1 MLGSIWRQR
10 QLVIMTQI
18 DRMLE
23 QAMALHQQGQ
33 HEPAGQLYQ
42 QILALNNKHPD
53 AHNLLGVVYVVY
65 KNYKLAEKHLLKS
78 IKLSGGYAPAHYN
91 LGKAYLDQGKLQP
104 AFVAFSRAVKL
115 KPDYVDA
122 VFLLA
127 NTRVQ
132 LGAVAEAQA
141 GYEKVIK
148 LAPDHFE
155 AHNNLGSVLQD
166 IGCGEASI
174 PHHESAIALNPDFE
188 LAYLNLAHAL
198 VKLERHEDALPVFEV
213 CLKHCSSA
221 KLYQDFGTTLQQL
234 GRMAEAQQAYLKAIE
249 LDAAMG
255 SAYRHLAEITK
266 IDARGEIDIKK
277 VVQAGFSAPDMDE
290 KSKMHLY
297 FAWAKVNDGNKDYV
311 QAFSA
316 YKQGNDLNRH
326 SYKYHKN
333 DTGGFFKNITSA
345 YSEKFL
351 AEDLSSGL
359 GDNRPIFILG
369 MPRSGTT
376 LVEQIISSHSSVTG
390 AGELTYMSDQANSF
404 KGGAIAFHKRFPSMD
419 TGKWREVAE
428 AYLQGLNTYDEG
440 KAHITDKMPHNF
452 QNIGM
457 ISKLLPNA
465 KIIHCK
471 RHPIANCLS
480 IYKAY
485 FGAKNAHPY
494 AWDLKELAHYHNL
507 YEDLMAH
514 WRDVLPGR
522 FYEVSYEQLT
532 SNQEEESRKLIE
544 YCGLDWQEACLDFHN
559 TQRKVKTA
567 SAFQVRQ
574 PMHNQSVDLW
584 KRYGDALQPL
594 LDNLYIPPEYVDEWK
609 LGNLPYAHTG

>member
-1 MLGSIWRQR
+1 MLNVPQVL
-10 QLVIMTQI
+10 Q
-18 DRMLE
+18 
-23 QAMALHQQGQ
+23 QAIAMHQQGKLK
-33 HEPAGQLYQ
+33 AAANLYQ
-42 QILALNNKHPD
+42 QILQQDSKQSD
-53 AHNLLGVVYVVY
+53 AHNLIGAVYVASN
-65 KNYKLAEKHLLKS
+65 NYKLAEKHLLKAT
-78 IKLSGGYAPAHYN
+78 KYAKDYAPAHYN
-91 LGKAYLDQGKLQP
+91 LGKAYLDQQKYHLALAAFSKAVKLQP
-104 AFVAFSRAVKL
+104 E
-115 KPDYVDA
+115 YVDA

-132 LGAVAEAQA
+132 LGALAEAQT
-141 GYEKVIK
+141 GYEEVIK
-148 LAPDHFE
+148 LAPENFE

-166 IGCGEASI
+166 LGWGEASI
-174 PHHESAIALNPDFE
+174 PHHERAIDLNPNFE
-188 LAYLNLAHAL
+188 LAYLNLSYAL
-198 VKLERHEDALPVFEV
+198 VKQERHEDALAVFEV
-213 CLKHCSSA
+213 CLKYCSSA
-221 KLYQDFGTTLQQL
+221 KLYQNFGTTLQQL
-234 GRMAEAQQAYLKAIE
+234 GRMAEAQKAYLKAIE
-249 LDAAMG
+249 LDSAMG

-266 IDARGEIDIKK
+266 IGAQGEIDIKK

-333 DTGGFFKNITSA
+333 DSVDFFKNITLA

-351 AEDLSSGL
+351 EEGLSSGL

-390 AGELTYMSDQANSF
+390 AGELTFMSDQANSF
-404 KGGAIAFHKRFPSMD
+404 KGGAIAFHKRFPTMG

-485 FGAKNAHPY
+485 FGAKNSHSY
-494 AWDLKELAHYHNL
+494 AYNLRELAHYHNL
-507 YEDLMAH
+507 YEDLMEH

-532 SNQEEESRKLIE
+532 SNQEDESRKLIE
-544 YCGLDWQEACLDFHN
+544 YCGLEWQEACLDFHN
-559 TQRKVKTA
+559 TERKVKTA

-594 LDNLYIPPEYVDEWK
+594 LDNLYLPPEYVDE
-609 LGNLPYAHTG
+609 